1 MFNRQNNYSEVSQ
14 RFRRERFLRG
24 IEAKLELVT
33 NGRVTITCQL
43 QEHLSQQPAVFHN
56 GVVSTLGST
65 AATYA
70 ALTILNP
77 GEDVVLIDYKISFI
91 QVALTPKL
99 IATGKVISASQA
111 IIVTET
117 LITDEENEK
126 IIAKLLGTIIVIN

>member
-1 MFNRQNNYSEVSQ
+1 MFNRQNNYGEVSQ
-14 RFRRERFLRG
+14 RFRRERFLRA

-43 QEHLSQQPAVFHN
+43 QEHLSQQQGVFQN
-56 GVVSTLGST
+56 GVISTIGS
-65 AATYA
+65 AAAIYA

-91 QVALTPKL
+91 QAALTPML

-117 LITDEENEK
+117 LITDQKNEK
-126 IIAKLLGTIIVIN
+126 IIAKLLGTIIVVN